1 MTVTERKIFLTFY
14 PSLIIWLMIL
24 EFYFFINWY
33 RILIIIFFSDNQELK
48 VQEAEWVK
56 ETTDRVYSLLKETP
70 PDGESFSKTVEHILK
85 VLL

>member
-1 MTVTERKIFLTFY
+1 
-14 PSLIIWLMIL
+14 MIL

-33 RILIIIFFSDNQELK
+33 RIIFFVSIFLFVCSYKIWILIIIFFSDNQELK

-85 VLL
+85 VLI

>member
-1 MTVTERKIFLTFY
+1 MSIFLFVCLY
-14 PSLIIWLMIL
+14 KI
-24 EFYFFINWY
+24 

>member
-1 MTVTERKIFLTFY
+1 
-14 PSLIIWLMIL
+14 MIL
-24 EFYFFINWY
+24 EFYFIINWY
-33 RILIIIFFSDNQELK
+33 RIIFFVSVFVCSYEIRILIIIFCSDNQELK

>member
-1 MTVTERKIFLTFY
+1 M
-14 PSLIIWLMIL
+14 SLSVRIILIVYL
-24 EFYFFINWY
+24 YQI
-33 RILIIIFFSDNQELK
+33 RILVIILLSDNQELK

-70 PDGESFSKTVEHILK
+70 PDGESFSKAVEHILK